1 MGPEEKPQP
10 TKTSDPTTD
19 EPKTQTPE
27 VRGIV
32 SKLLFW
38 EKPQPTVTS
47 DSKTDEPQTQTP
59 DEKPQPTETSDPKT
73 DEPHTQTPDEK
84 PQPTVT
90 SDPTT
95 EKDEI
100 AEAEWKHKWY
110 AVEIKAVNADGSYHI
125 VWIDE
130 QKQTRRFKG
139 RLRKPLSHM
148 IFGPTTDDPQTKSGS
163 PHRQNMDDKSATA
176 SQIPMSQIICCST
189 KPSESPICIISWWPC
204 GPWIDIPENNRCFDD
219 EECQYCLYDTPGDL

>member
-1 MGPEEKPQP
+1 MG
-10 TKTSDPTTD
+10 
-19 EPKTQTPE
+19 

-38 EKPQPTVTS
+38 EKPQPTETS

-59 DEKPQPTETSDPKT
+59 DEKPQPTETSDSKTDEPQTQTPDEKTQPTVTSDPKT
-73 DEPHTQTPDEK
+73 DEPQTQTPDEK
-84 PQPTVT
+84 PQITVT
-90 SDPTT
+90 SAPTT

-139 RLRKPLSHM
+139 RLRKP
-148 IFGPTTDDPQTKSGS
+148 
-163 PHRQNMDDKSATA
+163 
-176 SQIPMSQIICCST
+176 
-189 KPSESPICIISWWPC
+189 
-204 GPWIDIPENNRCFDD
+204 
-219 EECQYCLYDTPGDL
+219 